1 MVTPRP
7 AFDAA
12 PDRLRSESR
21 DCFSDLPDRR
31 GENLAIFTT
40 IFVRPALE
48 LTSPVRRLAGAIA
61 TTGSRIVSRRA
72 H

>member
-1 MVTPRP
+1 MIAPRP
-7 AFDAA
+7 AIDAA
-12 PDRLRSESR
+12 ADRLTSGYCARLRE
-21 DCFSDLPDRR
+21 LPDRR

-48 LTSPVRRLAGAIA
+48 LTSPVRRLAGALAA
-61 TTGSRIVSRRA
+61 TSSRIVSRRA

>member
-1 MVTPRP
+1 
-7 AFDAA
+7 
-12 PDRLRSESR
+12 LRE
-21 DCFSDLPDRR
+21 LPDRR

-48 LTSPVRRLAGAIA
+48 LTSPVRRLAGALAA
-61 TTGSRIVSRRA
+61 TSSRIVSRRA

>member
-1 MVTPRP
+1 MITPCS
-7 AFDAA
+7 A
-12 PDRLRSESR
+12 PDRTPDLPSARYPR
-21 DCFSDLPDRR
+21 CFGELPDRR

-48 LTSPVRRLAGAIA
+48 LASPVRRLAGAFAA
-61 TTGSRIVSRRA
+61 TSSRIVSRRA

>member
-1 MVTPRP
+1 MMAPRSAYDPP
-7 AFDAA
+7 A
-12 PDRLRSESR
+12 DRPRLGYRN
-21 DCFSDLPDRR
+21 CFSDLPDRR

-48 LTSPVRRLAGAIA
+48 LTSPVRRLAGALAA
-61 TTGSRIVSRRA
+61 TSSRIVSRRA